1 VLEHNHDRGQIG
13 GRGQIHAESS
23 VCPCALGKHLYD
35 HPPEIYGQSDQHHE
49 GRGREGAYNQGSAQ
63 GRNERAGDGA
73 LKSARTCVVRT
84 ACAVVTFWPSG
95 TLAQMHAPVID
106 TRLATWR
113 ADSSRR
119 IRNTSI

>member
-1 VLEHNHDRGQIG
+1 VAVLEHSRGQVG

-23 VCPCALGKHLYD
+23 VCPCALGKHLCD
-35 HPPEIYGQSDQHHE
+35 HLPEIYGQSDQHHE
-49 GRGREGAYNQGSAQ
+49 GRGREGGSAQ

-84 ACAVVTFWPSG
+84 ACAVVTFWLSG